1 MSNALGIAGVSA
13 ILQSM
18 LQVRL
23 SDPAL
28 AATLG
33 GNVTVSVLP
42 PDRVDLGNAND
53 PNQVNLFLH
62 QVVRNPGWA
71 NVDLPSRAGDGQRIT
86 APPLVLDLHY
96 LLTVFGSSQ
105 LYGEILLGECMQAL
119 HEQPVPS
126 RATLGSS
133 GDLHAVDAIAS
144 RWLTSASSEGPVRK
158 EPGSSSCACHPA
170 RHRAALPF
178 AVEHPK
184 RGTPWSPPGMGVPLP
199 TEGEPHA
206 RSPCEP
212 RLAPRRRVAGWL
224 RACPDVHSARTRRS
238 GAVEAIALRPRA
250 VRHGT

>member
-1 MSNALGIAGVSA
+1 LLRLVDASRCSLNTCSALCGHRVCTAFIGGPARPEVQLRWRRSRYLPCGSPASVGSGHAHGRVFRSA
-13 ILQSM
+13 
-18 LQVRL
+18 VRL
-23 SDPAL
+23 
-28 AATLG
+28 
-33 GNVTVSVLP
+33 
-42 PDRVDLGNAND
+42 
-53 PNQVNLFLH
+53 
-62 QVVRNPGWA
+62 
-71 NVDLPSRAGDGQRIT
+71 I
-86 APPLVLDLHY
+86 
-96 LLTVFGSSQ
+96 
-105 LYGEILLGECMQAL
+105 C
-119 HEQPVPS
+119 VPS

-158 EPGSSSCACHPA
+158 DPGPSSCACHPA

-184 RGTPWSPPGMGVPLP
+184 RGTPCSPPGMGVPLP

-212 RLAPRRRVAGWL
+212 RLAPRRCFAGWL
-224 RACPDVHSARTRRS
+224 RACPDVHSARTSRS